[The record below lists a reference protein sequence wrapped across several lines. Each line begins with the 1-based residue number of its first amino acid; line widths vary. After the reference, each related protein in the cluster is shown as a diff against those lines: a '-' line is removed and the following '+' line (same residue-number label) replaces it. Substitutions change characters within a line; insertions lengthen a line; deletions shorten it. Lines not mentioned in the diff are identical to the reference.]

1 MYPPGPHAQVWPLA
15 RDGPYVIIN
24 VKNGNPLT
32 KKQRLCEKV
41 IISLQQNSNSQKPS
55 DGGAVA
61 RAYDVLHRAAEGVRA
76 VDHLLGEAEVDD
88 LDVAAR
94 VDEHVLGLEVAVYH
108 VVVVEVLERQ
118 HL

>member
-1 MYPPGPHAQVWPLA
+1 MTRPGGLRPRRAA
-15 RDGPYVIIN
+15 A
-24 VKNGNPLT
+24 
-32 KKQRLCEKV
+32 
-41 IISLQQNSNSQKPS
+41 

-94 VDEHVLGLEVAVYH
+94 VDEHVLGLEVAVHH

-118 HL
+118 HLQSREGGAVG